1 MRLLTSTSQV
11 STPRHQRSRGSQI
24 VSLLLAA
31 TVLLSVFAQTA
42 TGNSALRW
50 TPNPGVETLSGLD
63 SNIPLATVLRHPD
76 NLNIT
81 DPNQPITA
89 EDMKGLTRLL
99 RRGASNISSLAG
111 LEHATNLDSLTLDEN
126 SISDLT
132 PLKGLTKLEWLYL
145 ENNRISDLT
154 PLKGLTELKYL
165 YLENNRISDLTP
177 LKGLTKLYT
186 LDLHN
191 NRISDLTPLKGL
203 TKLQHLYLNNNRIS
217 DLTPLSHLP
226 KLYSLYLE
234 SNKIRDI
241 SALSGLTLGAIW
253 LADNAIAN
261 IDPIMGRIK
270 NGGIFRITL
279 DQNAIPATDIEAI
292 ASSRIRFWS
301 AEGQSPEVEIPNDTL
316 RAALQALEGTEAPTH
331 KFISELT
338 SLDLSGEKINNFT
351 GLEAAINLTSLTL
364 NNTEMTQRR
373 LSKLAEVLAELPK
386 LRELDLGN
394 SKISNIVALSG
405 LTKLTTLKL
414 HGNTISDVSVLRNFS
429 NLTELHLNDNTL
441 NNIDG
446 LASLTGLETLNLNGN
461 RIVDVSPLAGLT
473 GLKYLFLSRNRI
485 VDVSSLA
492 GLPVLRELTL
502 DHNRI
507 ADFASIQE
515 LTDGLPN
522 YQNDNQD
529 AEPVV
534 KIKDPSLRSA
544 VLTAL
549 GRADDDTAPISMTE
563 MASLTTLTAQ
573 DAGITRLN
581 GLQHAVNLRELDL
594 SGNALDDNAVS
605 FLLRLTQLETLILIG
620 NADITNPKP
629 FRKLQHLTTLRLPE
643 AIAAMED
650 PVVAIPDAGLRTAIL
665 QKLGKPETPETEITA
680 SDLHDLEV
688 LQASGYG
695 ISDLTGLEHAVNLK
709 ELYLN
714 DNQLS
719 DLSSIS
725 GLKRLRRLSLN
736 NNNISDVSALKGVT
750 TLRWL
755 RLNDNRLSAVASLDS
770 LSLLHTLEISNN
782 RISDVTPLTA
792 LVKLNTLVLDGNP
805 IDTATLPAA
814 LKSVAD
820 PEGVGVTSFNLL
832 DVNRDGSVN
841 QDDVDI
847 VSRLTGIPSGD
858 LIGIENATKVY
869 PDVDGDGDVDE
880 ADIAAVKAAAEDR
893 RTSDPSNG
901 DLSGSGGE

>member
-1 MRLLTSTSQV
+1 MKLMLLFEN
-11 STPRHQRSRGSQI
+11 RGSQI
-24 VSLLLAA
+24 VSLLLTA

-42 TGNSALRW
+42 SGNSALRW

-63 SNIPLATVLRHPD
+63 NNIQLAIVLRHYN

-81 DPNQPITA
+81 DRNQPITA
-89 EDMKGLTRLL
+89 EDMKGLKKFEGLQ
-99 RRGASNISSLAG
+99 SISSLAG
-111 LEHATNLDSLTLDEN
+111 LEHATNLEDIRLHNNRISDLTPLSVFTKLTRLHLENN

-132 PLKGLTKLEWLYL
+132 PLKGLTTLEYL
-145 ENNRISDLT
+145 RLDDNRISDLT
-154 PLKGLTELKYL
+154 P
-165 YLENNRISDLTP
+165 IS
-177 LKGLTKLYT
+177 GLTKLT
-186 LDLHN
+186 
-191 NRISDLTPLKGL
+191 G
-203 TKLQHLYLNNNRIS
+203 LYLNNNRIS
-217 DLTPLSHLP
+217 DLTPLSRLT
-226 KLYSLYLE
+226 KLESLHLE

-241 SALSGLTLGAIW
+241 SVLSGLTKLTRIK
-253 LADNAIAN
+253 LADNAITN
-261 IDPIMGRIK
+261 IDPIIQRIK
-270 NGGIFRITL
+270 GEEIYELTLGG
-279 DQNAIPATDIEAI
+279 NAIPATDLAAIEPDMVY
-292 ASSRIRFWS
+292 FWTIS
-301 AEGQSPEVEIPNDTL
+301 FDPDETPQGYQDSQVQSPAAEIPDETL
-316 RAALQALEGTEAPTH
+316 SAALQALEGTEGEPTQ

-338 SLDLSGEKINNFT
+338 SLDLSGKINNFT

-364 NNTEMTQRR
+364 KDTEMTQRR

-394 SKISNIVALSG
+394 TKIRNIVALSG

-414 HGNTISDVSVLRNFS
+414 HGNNISDVSVLRNFS

-461 RIVDVSPLAGLT
+461 RIVDVSPLSGLA

-485 VDVSSLA
+485 VDVSPLA
-492 GLPVLRELTL
+492 GLTGLTELTL

-507 ADFASIQE
+507 ADADFASIEGITASLQ
-515 LTDGLPN
+515 D
-522 YQNDNQD
+522 YQNDGQE

-534 KIKDPSLRSA
+534 KIKDPNLRSA
-544 VLTAL
+544 VRTAL
-549 GRADDDTAPISMTE
+549 GRAPEDTAPITVTE

-581 GLQHAVNLRELDL
+581 GLQHAVNLRTLDL
-594 SGNALDDNAVS
+594 SGNDLDDNDVS

-665 QKLGKPETPETEITA
+665 QKLGKSETPETEITE

-695 ISDLTGLEHAVNLK
+695 ISDLTGLEHAVNLE

-719 DLSSIS
+719 NLSSIS

-770 LSLLHTLEISNN
+770 LSRLHTLEISNN
-782 RISDVTPLTA
+782 RISDVNALTA
-792 LVKLNTLVLDGNP
+792 LDRLNTLVLDGNP
-805 IDTATLPAA
+805 IDTATLPEA

-858 LIGIENATKVY
+858 LIAIENATNVY

-880 ADIAAVKAAAEDR
+880 ADIAAVTQAAEDR
-893 RTSDPSNG
+893 REPDPSNG
-901 DLSGSGGE
+901 DLSGSSGE